1 MSITVVFP
9 APLGPSSP
17 NTSFLP
23 ISRFTLS
30 TARRFSYFFV
40 RLRIFINYISWY
52 ADDIIF
58 WMVLSGLDFGI
69 RLKWQKFA
77 KVSHRRPEAFTEMN
91 TFLER
96 KPNIYRSQ
104 DLHKAEGRED

>member
-1 MSITVVFP
+1 
-9 APLGPSSP
+9 
-17 NTSFLP
+17 
-23 ISRFTLS
+23 
-30 TARRFSYFFV
+30 
-40 RLRIFINYISWY
+40 
-52 ADDIIF
+52 
-58 WMVLSGLDFGI
+58 MVLSGLDFGI